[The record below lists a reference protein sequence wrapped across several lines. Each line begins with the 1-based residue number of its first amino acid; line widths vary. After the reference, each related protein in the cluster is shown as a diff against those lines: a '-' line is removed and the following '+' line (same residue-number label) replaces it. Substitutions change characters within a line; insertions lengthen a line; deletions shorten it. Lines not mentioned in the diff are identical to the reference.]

1 MTNKLWT
8 KNFTIITLGSVVTML
23 GHALS
28 GFAISLLVLDYTGSV
43 MLYSLYLLAYYLP
56 MVVMPLLAGPW
67 LDNFSR
73 ARVIYTLD
81 FLAAAIYLGAFFL
94 IRSGWFSYVPMLLG
108 VLLLGSIDSIYMV
121 AYESLYPNL
130 VSEGNFAKAYSVS
143 SMLEPLSM
151 VMTPVAALVYSHIG
165 IAPLFLADFVFF
177 FIAACFETQIRAP
190 EEYRGEKTGK
200 KDLRY
205 MIGEMRDGLRYIRGE
220 KGLLVITAYFFVSML
235 TGTGAGTLWLP
246 WFKSAAGLG
255 VTTYTIVQLGNVAG
269 RFIGGFVQYRL
280 KYPTGKKFA
289 IALFVYA
296 AICFLEGGV
305 LFAPPWLMLVML
317 FVNGLLGVTSYNIR
331 ISTTQSYVPDSYRG
345 RFNGCFHMIMS
356 LGNILGTLIA
366 GALGDLLPIRGI
378 ILSLM
383 GVNLLAVFGIMYRGR
398 RHVAAIYNRDV

>member
-1 MTNKLWT
+1 M
-8 KNFTIITLGSVVTML
+8 
-23 GHALS
+23 
-28 GFAISLLVLDYTGSV
+28 
-43 MLYSLYLLAYYLP
+43 
-56 MVVMPLLAGPW
+56 
-67 LDNFSR
+67 
-73 ARVIYTLD
+73 IYTLD

-151 VMTPVAALVYSHIG
+151 VMTPVAALVYNHIG

-255 VTTYTIVQLGNVAG
+255 VTTYTICLL
-269 RFIGGFVQYRL
+269 Y
-280 KYPTGKKFA
+280 TSD
-289 IALFVYA
+289 A
-296 AICFLEGGV
+296 A
-305 LFAPPWLMLVML
+305 A
-317 FVNGLLGVTSYNIR
+317 T
-331 ISTTQSYVPDSYRG
+331 
-345 RFNGCFHMIMS
+345 
-356 LGNILGTLIA
+356 
-366 GALGDLLPIRGI
+366 
-378 ILSLM
+378 
-383 GVNLLAVFGIMYRGR
+383 
-398 RHVAAIYNRDV
+398 IYSV